1 MSFKESSG
9 WNEKTELQ
17 AYEIFRVLLEAG
29 FPRGLQ
35 MELSQKLSSQIKTLS
50 AGNISAKVSNYK
62 SEAGINKP
70 SRSSNDTKQNYEKY
84 KGYSITEVR
93 ELIVKMDKEYI

>member
-1 MSFKESSG
+1 MSFKNTSG

-17 AYEIFRVLLEAG
+17 AYKIFRILLDKK

-35 MELSQKLSSQIKTLS
+35 SKLCKELAQEAKILSS
-50 AGNISAKVSNYK
+50 GNISAKVCNYK

-70 SRSSNDTKQNYEKY
+70 SNSSIDTKKNYEKY
-84 KGYSITEVR
+84 KNNSIMEIDSIITN
-93 ELIVKMDKEYI
+93 LK